1 MEICVYN
8 LWHTMCWRCVLLKG
22 KYMTKNRENSFER
35 ISSIKDFTEKIK
47 KNYTNDIVFK
57 YFDSSKN
64 IVEMTYGEFVEKAEY
79 IEGAFDSL
87 GLCGKRIAV
96 VGESCPEWVM
106 TYVATLS
113 IGSVIV
119 PLDKELA
126 VSELFNFLAI
136 SKADAIVFTKSFCAK
151 FKENIL
157 ASDNSMLFFPI
168 ECDDEEILA
177 QENVTLFSRL
187 LEIGK
192 EKVDGGYA
200 APYYEASDDM
210 REMLFTSGTTGTSKC
225 VMLSEKNVVACV
237 NSCCA
242 SVDFNHEDVIVSVLP
257 LHHTYELA
265 VMISA
270 LNIGATVCINDSLKY
285 VLRNFKTFRPTGLVL
300 VPLFVNTMY
309 KKIMDEAKKTGQL
322 KKMKAGMVIC
332 GALLKIGVDMRTKLF
347 SKVLEAFG
355 GRLTKIVCGGA
366 ALNPEYADCFK
377 KFGINIYEGYGITEC
392 SPLISVNPYT
402 APKRGSVGP
411 AVESCTVKIDGK
423 DKNSKGYI
431 EGEILVKGSNVMLGY
446 YENEE
451 ATSEAF
457 TDDGYFRT
465 GDIGYMDND
474 GYIYITGRK
483 KSVIVLENGKNV
495 FPEEIEEYLAG
506 IETIAECVVVGR
518 HEGESVVLTAIIYP
532 AFDKFEKGAELDDI
546 AKNIKS
552 SINSLNKKLPSFK
565 QVRNIELRRNEFE
578 KTTSRKIKRFLVK

>member
-1 MEICVYN
+1 MI
-8 LWHTMCWRCVLLKG
+8 T
-22 KYMTKNRENSFER
+22 NRENSFER
-35 ISSIKDFTEKIK
+35 IVSIKDFNDRIK
-47 KNYTNDIVFK
+47 SKYTNDVAFK
-57 YFDSSKN
+57 YYDSAKS
-64 IVEMTYGEFVEKAEY
+64 IVEMTYGDFALNVNYLEA
-79 IEGAFDSL
+79 AFSSL
-87 GLCGKRIAV
+87 DLAGKRIAV

-126 VSELFNFLAI
+126 VNELFNFLKI

-157 ASDNSMLFFPI
+157 SDDCAMMFFPI
-168 ECDDEEILA
+168 ECDDEEILTR
-177 QENVTLFSRL
+177 ENVKL
-187 LEIGK
+187 LSSLLTTGK
-192 EKVDGGYA
+192 EMIASGFESEK
-200 APYYEASDDM
+200 YEVSDEM

-242 SVDFNHEDVIVSVLP
+242 SVDFSGEDVIVSVLP

-265 VMISA
+265 VMIAA
-270 LNIGATVCINDSLKY
+270 LNLGATVCINDSLKY
-285 VLRNFKTFRPTGLVL
+285 VLRNFKIFKPTGLVL

-322 KKMKAGMVIC
+322 KKMKAGMVISS
-332 GALLKIGVDMRTKLF
+332 ALLKVGIDVRSKLF
-347 SKVLEAFG
+347 AQVLDAFG
-355 GRLTKIVCGGA
+355 GRLSKIVCGGA
-366 ALNPEYADCFK
+366 ALNPEYVDCFK
-377 KFGINIYEGYGITEC
+377 KFGINVYEGYGITEC

-411 AVESCTVKIDGK
+411 SVESCNVMIDGK

-431 EGEILVKGSNVMLGY
+431 EGEILVKGTNVMLGY
-446 YENEE
+446 YENEQANAE
-451 ATSEAF
+451 VF
-457 TDDGYFRT
+457 TEDGYFRT
-465 GDIGYMDND
+465 GDIGYMDED

-495 FPEEIEEYLAG
+495 FPEEIEEYLSN

-518 HEGESVVLTAIIYP
+518 TEGENVVLTAIVYP
-532 AFDKFEKGAELDDI
+532 AFDKFEKDAELDKI
-546 AKNIKS
+546 AESIKA

>member
-1 MEICVYN
+1 
-8 LWHTMCWRCVLLKG
+8 
-22 KYMTKNRENSFER
+22 MTNIRENKFVR
-35 ISSIKDFTEKIK
+35 ITSIKNFNDRIKTDFS
-47 KNYTNDIVFK
+47 NDVAFK
-57 YFDSSKN
+57 FYDSNKN
-64 IVEMTYGEFVEKAEY
+64 IVEMTYGEFACNVNHLEA
-79 IEGAFDSL
+79 AFSSL
-87 GLCGKRIAV
+87 GLAGKRIAV

-113 IGSVIV
+113 VGSVIV

-126 VSELFNFLAI
+126 VNELFNFLKI
-136 SKADAIVFTKSFCAK
+136 SRADAIVFTKSFCAK
-151 FKENIL
+151 FKDKIL
-157 ASDNSMLFFPI
+157 ANDNSILFFPI

-177 QENVTLFSRL
+177 SENVKLFSAL
-187 LEIGK
+187 LETGN
-192 EKVDGGYA
+192 ELTRSGYMSA
-200 APYYEASDDM
+200 DYEANDEM

-237 NSCCA
+237 NSACA
-242 SVDFNHEDVIVSVLP
+242 SVDFSSEDVIVSVLP

-265 VMISA
+265 VMIAA
-270 LNIGATVCINDSLKY
+270 LNLGATVCINDSLKY
-285 VLRNFKTFRPTGLVL
+285 VLRNFKAFKPTGLVL

-322 KKMKAGMVIC
+322 NKMKVGMVLST
-332 GALLKIGVDMRTKLF
+332 ALLKVGIDIRAKLF
-347 SKVLEAFG
+347 AKVLDAFG
-355 GRLTKIVCGGA
+355 GRLSKIVCGGA
-366 ALNPEYADCFK
+366 ALNPEYADTFK

-392 SPLISVNPYT
+392 SPLISVNPYA

-411 AVESCTVKIDGK
+411 AVETCTVIIDGK

-446 YENEE
+446 YENEQ
-451 ATSEAF
+451 ATAEVF
-457 TDDGYFRT
+457 TEDGYFRT
-465 GDIGYMDND
+465 GDIGYMDED

-495 FPEEIEEYLAG
+495 FPEEIEEYLSS

-518 HEGESVVLTAIIYP
+518 NEGENVVLTAIIYP
-532 AFDKFEKGAELDDI
+532 AFDKFEKDAELEKI
-546 AKNIKS
+546 AESIKA
-552 SINSLNKKLPSFK
+552 SINVINKKLPSFK

>member
-1 MEICVYN
+1 
-8 LWHTMCWRCVLLKG
+8 
-22 KYMTKNRENSFER
+22 MTTNTENKFER
-35 ISSIKDFTEKIK
+35 IISIKDFNNKIK
-47 KNYTNDIVFK
+47 TKYANDVAFK
-57 YFDSSKN
+57 FYDTSKN
-64 IVEMTYGEFVEKAEY
+64 IVEMTYGEFAQKVNYLEA
-79 IEGAFDSL
+79 AFSSL

-126 VSELFNFLAI
+126 VNELFNFLKI

-151 FKENIL
+151 FKDNIL
-157 ASDNSMLFFPI
+157 SSDSSMMFFPI
-168 ECDDEEILA
+168 ECDDEELIGCEKVKL
-177 QENVTLFSRL
+177 LSSL
-187 LEIGK
+187 LEVGK
-192 EKVDGGYA
+192 EMTEKGFESRD
-200 APYYEASDDM
+200 YEVNDDM

-225 VMLSEKNVVACV
+225 VMLSEKNVIACV
-237 NSCCA
+237 NSACS
-242 SVDFNHEDVIVSVLP
+242 SVDFSGDDVIVSVLP

-265 VMISA
+265 VMIAA

-285 VLRNFKTFRPTGLVL
+285 VLRNFKTFKPTGLVL

-322 KKMKAGMVIC
+322 KKMKAGMAISS
-332 GALLKIGVDMRTKLF
+332 ALLKVGIDLRAKLF
-347 SKVLEAFG
+347 SQVLEAFG
-355 GRLTKIVCGGA
+355 GRLSKIVCGGA

-377 KFGINIYEGYGITEC
+377 KFGVNIYEGYGITEC
-392 SPLISVNPYT
+392 SPLISVNPYI

-446 YENEE
+446 YENEQ
-451 ATSEAF
+451 ATADVF
-457 TDDGYFRT
+457 TEDGYFRT
-465 GDIGYMDND
+465 GDIGYMDED
-474 GYIYITGRK
+474 DYIYITGRK

-495 FPEEIEEYLAG
+495 FPEEIEEYLSN
-506 IETIAECVVVGR
+506 IDTIAECVVVGR
-518 HEGESVVLTAIIYP
+518 NEGENVVLTAIIYP
-532 AFDKFEKGAELDDI
+532 AFDKFEKDIELEKIAES
-546 AKNIKS
+546 IKA
-552 SINSLNKKLPSFK
+552 SINNINKKLPSFK